1 MKSERQ
7 RNGNISFVSVVGGK
21 KIDFFLF
28 EIKKMLSVIIFRLLV
43 GCLPLLPSVLS
54 SLFSFDSF

>member
-28 EIKKMLSVIIFRLLV
+28 EIKKNVVRYNIPSISWLSASS
-43 GCLPLLPSVLS
+43 SVCPV
-54 SLFSFDSF
+54 FTVFF